1 MPYRTSKV
9 SHTERLI
16 NHNEC
21 VTYTCNIA
29 SKTAKQL
36 KRRKSLINHY
46 LQQSSH
52 K

>member
-21 VTYTCNIA
+21 VTYTCNIV
-29 SKTAKQL
+29 SKTVKEEKISNQSLPSTKQ
-36 KRRKSLINHY
+36 S
-46 LQQSSH
+46 
-52 K
+52 